1 MGQEIPTTRFT
12 PQDFE
17 QFYQRLK
24 EETSLLGDW
33 SDQGRFQ
40 ACEHNA
46 GFEVEAWLINKDGS
60 PAAVNEAYLQALD
73 SQWVTPELSKFNIE
87 LNTRPEALHGHAL
100 SRLEQHLQRNW
111 QRCEQVAESMNID
124 LVTIGILPSLQEKD
138 LGIHNMS
145 KMQRYQALNERVFA
159 MRQGKPL
166 KIDIAG
172 TDQSL
177 QTTHYNVMLEAS
189 TTSFQVH
196 LQVQPREAA
205 RFYNA
210 SVLASAFTVAASANS
225 PYLFGKA
232 LWEETRIPLF
242 EQAVAVGG
250 YDGAAFGPIR
260 RVGFGSGYIKASLME
275 CFFENLNH
283 YPVMLPILFEGARR
297 LEHLRIHNG
306 TIWRWNRPL
315 IGFDAQ
321 GNPTVRLEHRVIAG
335 GPTVVDM
342 IANAAFYYGISHY
355 LSGLSD
361 PPEKQVAFERAR
373 DNFYEAARKGLQAQV
388 SWLGDRRG
396 NIRELILNEVLEMA
410 HTGLEMLALDTKEID
425 NYLGIIR
432 ARVDKGQHGAFWQR
446 MFVQKYG
453 ADMFALVEA
462 YVQNQKTGR
471 PVHTWAL

>member
-12 PQDFE
+12 PQDFD

-24 EETSLLGDW
+24 EETRLLGEW

-60 PAAVNEAYLQALD
+60 PAAVNEAYLRALD
-73 SQWVTPELSKFNIE
+73 SRWVTPELSKFNIE
-87 LNTRPEALHGHAL
+87 LNTKPEPLHGDAL
-100 SRLEQHLQRNW
+100 SRLEQHLQQNW
-111 QRCEQVAESMNID
+111 DRCEQVAESMDID
-124 LVTIGILPSLQEKD
+124 LVTIGILPSLQEQD
-138 LGIHNMS
+138 LSIQNMS
-145 KMQRYQALNERVFA
+145 EMQRYHALNERVFA
-159 MRQGKPL
+159 MRQGRPL

-172 TDQSL
+172 TEQSL
-177 QTTHYNVMLEAS
+177 QATHYNVMLEAS

-210 SVLASAFTVAASANS
+210 SILASAFTVAASANS
-225 PYLFGKA
+225 PFLFGRQ

-250 YDGAAFGPIR
+250 YEGAAFGPIR
-260 RVGFGSGYIKASLME
+260 RVGFGSGYIKSSLME
-275 CFFENLNH
+275 CFLENLNH
-283 YPVMLPILFEGARR
+283 YPVMLPILFDDAGQ

-315 IGFDAQ
+315 IGFDSE

-355 LSGLSD
+355 LSALAEA
-361 PPEKQVAFERAR
+361 PEKQVAFERAR

-388 SWLGDRRG
+388 SWLEGRRC
-396 NIRELILNEVLEMA
+396 NIRELILSEVLDMA
-410 HTGLEMLALDTKEID
+410 QAGLEKLALDANEID
-425 NYLGIIR
+425 EYLGIIR

-446 MFVQKYG
+446 MFVNKYG

-462 YVQNQKTGR
+462 YVQHQKSGR
-471 PVHTWAL
+471 PVHTWTI